1 MGERV
6 VQILQH
12 YRHDLMNHLQLVQG
26 YVGMR
31 NIENAE

>member
-12 YRHDLMNHLQLVQG
+12 YRHDLMNHLQIVQG
-26 YVGMR
+26 YVDEKHR
-31 NIENAE
+31 ES